1 MRYAVAILGL
11 ILMVASLAGVKALQ
25 ISTLIG
31 FGQKMQAAGPP
42 PESVTTAVAEQQTW
56 EDTITAVASVV
67 SEKGVAVSNDAAGV
81 VSRLYFESG
90 ARVKQGQPLVE
101 LDTKVER
108 AQLASL
114 RARLKLAERSM
125 ERSRALSTSGA
136 VSRSQ
141 LDTDESA
148 FESTAADVKALE
160 AQIERKV
167 VRAPFSGRLGI
178 RAVNLGQYLAPG
190 TPLTVL
196 EATDAVY
203 IDFTLP
209 QQYLGKVATGMK
221 VRAFAEKDKPPL
233 AEGVVS
239 AIDPT
244 IDATTRSLKVR
255 ATLPD
260 KEELLRPGMFV
271 NVEIVLPQQRTL
283 VVIPQTA
290 VVHAPYGDSIFA
302 TEIKPE
308 AKDKK
313 FARQKFVRL
322 GPSRG
327 DFVAVLDGVSAGEEV
342 VTAGAFKLRNGA
354 PLAVSRDDKLHP
366 ALSPKPENH

>member
-11 ILMVASLAGVKALQ
+11 ILLVASLAGVKALQ

-31 FGQKMQAAGPP
+31 FGQQMQAAGPP
-42 PESVTTAVAEQQTW
+42 PESVNTAIAEQQTW
-56 EDTITAVASVV
+56 EDTVTAVASVV
-67 SEKGVAVSNDAAGV
+67 SEKGVAISNDAPGV

-90 ARVKQGQPLVE
+90 AYVKQGQPLVE

-114 RARLKLAERSM
+114 RARLKLAERSA
-125 ERSRALSTSGA
+125 ERSRTLSTSGA

-141 LDTDESA
+141 LDTDEST

-160 AQIERKV
+160 AQIERKI
-167 VRAPFSGRLGI
+167 VRAPFTGRLGL

-196 EATDAVY
+196 ESTDAVY

-209 QQYLGKVATGMK
+209 QQYLGTIATGMR
-221 VRAFAEKDKPPL
+221 VRAFAEKDKPAL
-233 AEGVVS
+233 AEGTIS

-255 ATLPD
+255 ASLPD
-260 KEELLRPGMFV
+260 KDDVLRPGMFV
-271 NVEIVLPQQRTL
+271 NLEVVLPKQLTR
-283 VVIPQTA
+283 VVIPVTA
-290 VVHAPYGDSIFA
+290 VMHAPYGDSVFA
-302 TEIKPE
+302 TETKPE
-308 AKDKK
+308 AKGKK

-327 DFVAVLDGVSAGEEV
+327 DFVAVLDGVTAGEEI
-342 VTAGAFKLRNGA
+342 VTIGAFKLRNGSPITVSADNKVKPELA
-354 PLAVSRDDKLHP
+354 PR
-366 ALSPKPENH
+366 PENH